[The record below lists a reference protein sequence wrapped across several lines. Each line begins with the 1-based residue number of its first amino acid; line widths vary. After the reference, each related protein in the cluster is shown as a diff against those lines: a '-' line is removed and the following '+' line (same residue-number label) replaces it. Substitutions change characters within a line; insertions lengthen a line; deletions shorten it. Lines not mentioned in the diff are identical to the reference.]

1 MTLFES
7 NVVSQLQQF
16 VKIDSCDEGQTV
28 IAWRTIVQI
37 PVDKLYAVI
46 WVKLTLYILTYYIF
60 HFTTAKEIYTWK
72 YWLIYETL
80 AWIISFKFT
89 WNLRNMCKDFYCTRV
104 SCIFNN
110 TFTIKLF
117 VDHQKESVFF
127 FLIFEEEKLPKR
139 KF

>member
-72 YWLIYETL
+72 YRLIYETL
-80 AWIISFKFT
+80 AWIISFKLT

-110 TFTIKLF
+110 TFTSNCSWIIK
-117 VDHQKESVFF
+117 KKAFF
-127 FLIFEEEKLPKR
+127 FFNIRRR
-139 KF
+139 KIA